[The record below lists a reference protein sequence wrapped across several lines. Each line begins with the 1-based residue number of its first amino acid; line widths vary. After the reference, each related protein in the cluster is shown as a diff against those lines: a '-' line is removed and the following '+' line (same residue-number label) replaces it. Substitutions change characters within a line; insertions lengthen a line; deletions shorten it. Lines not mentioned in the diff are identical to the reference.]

1 MNSSTRRSLKRN
13 LQKLPNS
20 GRTKPSDSHT
30 IIPNNPQLKFLGS
43 ITSPIKEYLT
53 NLRMRMAASVRT
65 RGVNFEGSVK
75 LADDVLEA
83 DFVDFTQGGVYQFR
97 VDATT
102 LGREYT
108 RYLVVKTLQE
118 LHEEMAVNGN
128 MRIDE

>member
-1 MNSSTRRSLKRN
+1 
-13 LQKLPNS
+13 
-20 GRTKPSDSHT
+20 
-30 IIPNNPQLKFLGS
+30 
-43 ITSPIKEYLT
+43 
-53 NLRMRMAASVRT
+53 MRMAASVRT